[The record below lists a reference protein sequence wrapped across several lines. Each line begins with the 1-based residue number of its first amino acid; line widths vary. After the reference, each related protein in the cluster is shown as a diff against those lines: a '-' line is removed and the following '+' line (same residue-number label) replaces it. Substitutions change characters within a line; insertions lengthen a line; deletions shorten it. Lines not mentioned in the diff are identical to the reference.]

1 MLDAEYL
8 ERHSFLFDLRILGL
22 TAIKVA
28 ASVQRPASSISEF
41 SGEIMLASDR
51 INQPLVKRIREKI
64 IKTPRF
70 WKRVVMINLDIM
82 TLMIA
87 LWASYAIRLSVWT
100 PAITSERLLLAAF
113 APVVAIPIFIRLGL
127 YRSVIRYLP
136 EAAIWTI
143 IKAMLIAT
151 MSWVII
157 IFLME
162 MAGQGIVPRSVPFLY
177 FILGTLLIG
186 GTRFA
191 AKWILVS
198 GTGLRRDEEPIFI
211 YGAGP
216 AAAQLARALRGHG
229 NRYVMG
235 LIDDDPTNHG
245 RDISGYRVFP
255 SSDLPSL
262 IDRYG
267 IKEIVLSMSSIPM
280 DKRQAVLGRVTG
292 LGVKVRSLPDIS
304 DIVDGRYI
312 VSQIREIEI
321 DELLGRSFVPADSK
335 LLDQALAGKIV
346 MVTGAGGS
354 IGSELCRLIIRR
366 RPEKLILFEANE
378 YALYR
383 IEQELLAAGDHPV
396 VPVLSSVTN
405 AKAVERTIRTHGV
418 QVLYHAAA
426 HKHVPLV
433 EANVLE
439 GIRNNVF
446 GTLTVATIAAAHDI
460 ESFVLISSDKAVRPT
475 NVMGA
480 TKRWAELIVRQKAIE
495 VRTNSESPFFCAV
508 RFGNVIGSNGSVVPL
523 FKQQIA
529 KGGPVTITDP
539 DMTRYFMAIPEAAE
553 LIVQA
558 GALSAGG
565 DVFLL
570 DMGEPVRIGELAEN
584 MIRLAGFNVRDSK
597 NPDNGIAIEVIGKRP
612 GEKLFEELFYN
623 RNNAKP
629 TRHPKIMCAD
639 SAAIAS
645 YDMATWLQNLEQ
657 TILTE
662 DEAEAKR
669 LLFALI
675 MADEP
680 LSK

>member
-1 MLDAEYL
+1 M
-8 ERHSFLFDLRILGL
+8 
-22 TAIKVA
+22 
-28 ASVQRPASSISEF
+28 
-41 SGEIMLASDR
+41 
-51 INQPLVKRIREKI
+51 NQTLVKRIREKI

-70 WKRVVMINLDIM
+70 WKRVFMISLDVIA
-82 TLMIA
+82 LMIA
-87 LWASYAIRLSVWT
+87 LWGSYAIRLSVWT
-100 PAITSERLLLAAF
+100 PTITGERLLLAAF
-113 APVVAIPIFIRLGL
+113 APMVAIPVFIRLGL

-151 MSWVII
+151 MSWVIV

-162 MAGQGIVPRSVPFLY
+162 MTGQGIVPRSVPFLY

-186 GTRFA
+186 GMRFA
-191 AKWILVS
+191 AKWILMS
-198 GTGLRRDEEPIFI
+198 GTGLRRNEKPIFI

-216 AAAQLARALRGHG
+216 TAAQLARALRGHG

-245 RDISGYRVFP
+245 RDIGGYRVFP
-255 SSDLPSL
+255 SSQLPSL

-267 IKEIVLSMSSIPM
+267 ITEIVLSMSSIPM
-280 DKRQAVLGRVTG
+280 DKRQAVLGRVTS
-292 LGVKVRSLPDIS
+292 LGIKVRSLPDIS

-321 DELLGRSFVPADSK
+321 DELLGRSFVPADAN
-335 LLDQALAGKIV
+335 LLDQAIAGKIV

-354 IGSELCRLIIRR
+354 IGSELCRLIVRR
-366 RPEKLILFEANE
+366 KPAKLILFEASE

-383 IEQELLAAGDHPV
+383 IEHELLAAGHHAV
-396 VPVLSSVTN
+396 VPVLGSVTD
-405 AKAVERTIRTHGV
+405 AKTVERAIRTHKV

-446 GTLTVATIAAAHDI
+446 GTLTVATTAAAQKV

-480 TKRWAELIVRQKAIE
+480 TKRWAELVVRQMAIE
-495 VRTNSESPFFCAV
+495 ARDRPDKQVFCAV

-570 DMGEPVRIGELAEN
+570 DMGEPVRIGDLAEN
-584 MIRLAGFNVRDSK
+584 MIRLAGFDVQDAN
-597 NPDNGIAIEVIGKRP
+597 NPDGGIAIEVIGKRP
-612 GEKLFEELFYN
+612 GEKLFEELFYD

-629 TRHPKIMCAD
+629 TRHPKIMRAD
-639 SAAIAS
+639 ATAIAN
-645 YDMATWLQNLEQ
+645 YDIDTWLRKLEQ
-657 TILTE
+657 AIGME
-662 DEAEAKR
+662 DEAQARKI
-669 LLFALI
+669 LFALI
-675 MADEP
+675 SAEQIELGTGTVHQDRIC
-680 LSK
+680 

>member
-1 MLDAEYL
+1 
-8 ERHSFLFDLRILGL
+8 
-22 TAIKVA
+22 
-28 ASVQRPASSISEF
+28 
-41 SGEIMLASDR
+41 MLASDW
-51 INQPLVKRIREKI
+51 IDQSLVKRLREGI
-64 IKTPRF
+64 VRTPRF
-70 WKRVVMINLDIM
+70 WKRV
-82 TLMIA
+82 LMIA
-87 LWASYAIRLSVWT
+87 LDSMALVFAIWASYAIRFSIWT
-100 PAITSERLLLAAF
+100 PAITSERLFLAVL
-113 APVVAIPIFIRLGL
+113 APIVAIPVFIRMGL

-143 IKAMLIAT
+143 LKAMLIAT

-186 GTRFA
+186 GMRFA
-191 AKWILVS
+191 AKWVLVS
-198 GTGLRRDEEPIFI
+198 GTGLRRDEEPVFI

-216 AAAQLARALRGHG
+216 AAAQLARALKGHG

-235 LIDDDPTNHG
+235 LIDDDPASQG
-245 RDISGYRVFP
+245 RDIGGYRVFP
-255 SSDLPSL
+255 SRDLPAL
-262 IDRYG
+262 IERYG
-267 IKEIVLSMSSIPM
+267 IKEIILSMSAIPIAQ
-280 DKRQAVLGRVTG
+280 RQAVLARVTE

-304 DIVDGRYI
+304 DLVDGRYI

-321 DELLGRSFVPADSK
+321 DELLGRSFVPADK
-335 LLDQALAGKIV
+335 GLLDQALAGKVV

-354 IGSELCRLIIRR
+354 IGSELCRLILRR
-366 RPEKLILFEANE
+366 KPEKLVLFEASE

-383 IEQELLAAGDHPV
+383 IEQELLASGELPV
-396 VPVLSSVTN
+396 VPVLGSVTD
-405 AKAVERTIRTHGV
+405 AQTVERAIRGHGV

-446 GTLTVATIAAAHDI
+446 GTLTVATVAAEQKV

-480 TKRWAELIVRQKAIE
+480 TKRWAELIVRQRANE
-495 VRTNSESPFFCAV
+495 AHARSQGQVFCAV

-529 KGGPVTITDP
+529 KGGPVTLTDP
-539 DMTRYFMAIPEAAE
+539 EMTRYFMAIPEAAE

-558 GALSAGG
+558 GALSGGG

-570 DMGEPVRIGELAEN
+570 DMGEPVRIGDLAEN
-584 MIRLAGFNVRDSK
+584 MIRLAGFQVRNSK
-597 NPDNGIAIEVIGKRP
+597 NPDSGIAIEVIGKRP
-612 GEKLFEELFYN
+612 GEKLFEELFYD
-623 RNNAKP
+623 RGNAKA
-629 TRHPKIMCAD
+629 TRHPKIMRAD
-639 SAAIAS
+639 SAAIAR
-645 YDMATWLQNLEQ
+645 YDMAAWLRDLEQ
-657 TILTE
+657 AILAE
-662 DEAEAKR
+662 DEAQARKI
-669 LLFALI
+669 LFALI
-675 MADEP
+675 TADETP
-680 LSK
+680 EQTVAHG

>member
-1 MLDAEYL
+1 
-8 ERHSFLFDLRILGL
+8 
-22 TAIKVA
+22 
-28 ASVQRPASSISEF
+28 
-41 SGEIMLASDR
+41 MLASEWM
-51 INQPLVKRIREKI
+51 NQKLVKRIREKI
-64 IKTPRF
+64 VKTPRL
-70 WKRVVMINLDIM
+70 WKRVFMISLDVIA
-82 TLMIA
+82 LMIA

-100 PAITSERLLLAAF
+100 PAITGERLLLAAF
-113 APVVAIPIFIRLGL
+113 APVVAIPVFIRLGL

-177 FILGTLLIG
+177 FILGTLIIG
-186 GTRFA
+186 GMRFA
-191 AKWILVS
+191 AKWILMS
-198 GTGLRRDEEPIFI
+198 GTGLRRNEKPIFI

-216 AAAQLARALRGHG
+216 TAAQLARALRGHG

-245 RDISGYRVFP
+245 RDIGGYRVFP
-255 SSDLPSL
+255 SSHLPSL

-267 IKEIVLSMSSIPM
+267 ITEIVLSMSSIPM
-280 DKRQAVLGRVTG
+280 DKRQAVLARVTG
-292 LGVKVRSLPDIS
+292 LGIKVRSLPDIS

-321 DELLGRSFVPADSK
+321 DELLGRSFVPADTD
-335 LLDQALAGKIV
+335 LLDQAIAGKTV

-354 IGSELCRLIIRR
+354 IGSELCRLITRR
-366 RPEKLILFEANE
+366 KPEKLILFEASE

-383 IEQELLAAGDHPV
+383 IEQELLAAGNHTV
-396 VPVLSSVTN
+396 VPVLGSVTD
-405 AKAVERTIRTHGV
+405 AKTVERAIRTHKV

-446 GTLTVATIAAAHDI
+446 GTLTVATIAAAEKVEH
-460 ESFVLISSDKAVRPT
+460 FVLISSDKAVRPT

-480 TKRWAELIVRQKAIE
+480 TKRWAELVVRQLAIDARARPE
-495 VRTNSESPFFCAV
+495 KQVFCAV

-570 DMGEPVRIGELAEN
+570 DMGEPVRIGDLAEN
-584 MIRLAGFNVRDSK
+584 MIRLAGFNVQDAH
-597 NPDNGIAIEVIGKRP
+597 NPDSGIAIEVIGKRP
-612 GEKLFEELFYN
+612 GEKLFEELFYD

-629 TRHPKIMCAD
+629 TRHPKIMRAD
-639 SAAIAS
+639 ATAITDYDLDAWLRKLEQAIA
-645 YDMATWLQNLEQ
+645 
-657 TILTE
+657 TE
-662 DEAEAKR
+662 DEAKARKI
-669 LLFALI
+669 LFALI
-675 MADEP
+675 SAEKIDLGTDTVDQERIR
-680 LSK
+680 

>member
-1 MLDAEYL
+1 
-8 ERHSFLFDLRILGL
+8 
-22 TAIKVA
+22 
-28 ASVQRPASSISEF
+28 
-41 SGEIMLASDR
+41 MLASDW

-64 IKTPRF
+64 IKTPRL
-70 WKRVVMINLDIM
+70 WKRVFMISLDVIA
-82 TLMIA
+82 LIVA
-87 LWASYAIRLSVWT
+87 LWASYAIRLSVWA
-100 PAITSERLLLAAF
+100 PALTSERLILAAF
-113 APVVAIPIFIRLGL
+113 APVVAIPIFIKLGL

-143 IKAMLIAT
+143 IRAMLIAT

-177 FILGTLLIG
+177 FILGTLLVG
-186 GTRFA
+186 GMRFA

-198 GTGLRRDEEPIFI
+198 GTGLRRNEEPIFI

-216 AAAQLARALRGHG
+216 TAAQLARALRGHG

-235 LIDDDPTNHG
+235 LIDDDPNNQG
-245 RDISGYRVFP
+245 RDIGGYRVYP
-255 SSDLPSL
+255 ASDLPSL

-280 DKRQAVLGRVTG
+280 DKRQSVLGRVTG

-321 DELLGRSFVPADSK
+321 DELLGRSFVPPDAD
-335 LLDQALAGKIV
+335 LLDQALAGKTV

-366 RPEKLILFEANE
+366 KPEKLILFEASE

-383 IEQELLAAGDHPV
+383 IEQELSAAGSHRV
-396 VPVLSSVTN
+396 VPVLGTVTD
-405 AKAVERTIRTHGV
+405 AKTVERAIRTHNV

-446 GTLTVATIAAAHDI
+446 GTLTVATTAAKQNV

-480 TKRWAELIVRQKAIE
+480 TKRWAELVVRQMAIE
-495 VRTNSESPFFCAV
+495 ARAISEKQVFCAV

-558 GALSAGG
+558 GALSKGG

-570 DMGEPVRIGELAEN
+570 DMGEPVRIRDLAEN
-584 MIRLAGFNVRDSK
+584 MIRLAGFNVRDAD
-597 NPDNGIAIEVIGKRP
+597 NPDSGIAIEVIGRRP
-612 GEKLFEELFYN
+612 GEKLYEELFYD
-623 RNNAKP
+623 RNNAQP
-629 TRHPKIMCAD
+629 TRHPKIMRAD
-639 SAAIAS
+639 STAIAN
-645 YDMATWLQNLEQ
+645 YDIAAWLEKLERA
-657 TILTE
+657 ISEE
-662 DEAEAKR
+662 DEERAR
-669 LLFALI
+669 TLLFTLI
-675 MADEP
+675 SQEEKPCQAVDDR
-680 LSK
+680 

>member
-1 MLDAEYL
+1 M
-8 ERHSFLFDLRILGL
+8 S
-22 TAIKVA
+22 
-28 ASVQRPASSISEF
+28 SVTL
-41 SGEIMLASDR
+41 IMLASDW
-51 INQPLVKRIREKI
+51 INQPLVKRVREQIVKI
-64 IKTPRF
+64 PRF
-70 WKRVVMINLDIM
+70 WKRVLMIGLDII

-87 LWASYAIRLSVWT
+87 LWASYAIRLSVWMPT
-100 PAITSERLLLAAF
+100 ITSERLLLAAL
-113 APVVAIPIFIRLGL
+113 APVMAIPVFIRLGL

-136 EAAIWTI
+136 DAAIWTI
-143 IKAMLIAT
+143 LKAMTIAT

-157 IFLME
+157 VFLME

-177 FILGTLLIG
+177 FILGTLLTG
-186 GTRFA
+186 STRFA

-198 GTGLRRDEEPIFI
+198 GTGLRRNEEPILI

-216 AAAQLARALRGHG
+216 AAAQLARALKGHG

-235 LIDDDPTNHG
+235 LIDDDPANHG
-245 RDISGYRVFP
+245 RDIAGYRVFP
-255 SSDLPSL
+255 SDDLPSL
-262 IDRYG
+262 IERYG
-267 IKEIVLSMSSIPM
+267 ITEIVLSMSSIPM
-280 DKRQAVLGRVTG
+280 ARRQAVLGRVTG

-304 DIVDGRYI
+304 DLVDGRYI

-321 DELLGRSFVPADSK
+321 DELLGRSFVPADTG
-335 LLDQALAGKIV
+335 LLDLALAGKIV

-354 IGSELCRLIIRR
+354 IGSELCRLIVRR
-366 RPEKLILFEANE
+366 KPKALILFEASE

-383 IEQELLAAGDHPV
+383 IEQELQAVAGALPI
-396 VPVLSSVTN
+396 VPVLGSVTD
-405 AKAVERTIRTHGV
+405 AKTVERTIRTHGA

-446 GTLTVATIAAAHDI
+446 GTLTVAGAAAEQKI

-480 TKRWAELIVRQKAIE
+480 TKRWAELVVRQLAIE
-495 VRTNSESPFFCAV
+495 ARAKAEKQMFCAV

-529 KGGPVTITDP
+529 KGGPVTVTDP

-570 DMGEPVRIGELAEN
+570 DMGEPVRIGDLAEN
-584 MIRLAGFNVRDSK
+584 MIRLAGFSIRDAR
-597 NPDNGIAIEVIGKRP
+597 NPDSGIAIEVVGKRP
-612 GEKLFEELFYN
+612 GEKLFEELFYD
-623 RNNAKP
+623 RSNAKP
-629 TRHPKIMCAD
+629 TRHPKIMRAD
-639 SAAIAS
+639 SAAIAG
-645 YDMATWLQNLEQ
+645 YDMAGWLRNLEQ
-657 TILTE
+657 AIAAE
-662 DEAEAKR
+662 DEEQAKK

-675 MADEP
+675 SGE
-680 LSK
+680 

>member
-1 MLDAEYL
+1 
-8 ERHSFLFDLRILGL
+8 
-22 TAIKVA
+22 
-28 ASVQRPASSISEF
+28 
-41 SGEIMLASDR
+41 MLASDW
-51 INQPLVKRIREKI
+51 IDQPLVKRIREKI

-70 WKRVVMINLDIM
+70 WKRVFMISLDVIA
-82 TLMIA
+82 LMIA

-100 PAITSERLLLAAF
+100 PALTTERLVLAAF

-143 IKAMLIAT
+143 IRAMLIAT

-186 GTRFA
+186 GMRFA

-198 GTGLRRDEEPIFI
+198 GTGLRRDEEPTFI

-235 LIDDDPTNHG
+235 LIDDDPLNQG
-245 RDISGYRVFP
+245 RDIGGYRVFS

-262 IDRYG
+262 VARYG
-267 IKEIVLSMSSIPM
+267 ITEIILSMSSIPM
-280 DKRQAVLGRVTG
+280 DKRQAVLSRVTG

-304 DIVDGRYI
+304 DLVDGRYI

-321 DELLGRSFVPADSK
+321 DE

-354 IGSELCRLIIRR
+354 IGSELCRLIIRC
-366 RPEKLILFEANE
+366 RPEKLILFEASE
-378 YALYR
+378 YALYL
-383 IEQELLAAGDHPV
+383 IEQELLAAGNHLI
-396 VPVLSSVTN
+396 VPVLGSVTD
-405 AKAVERTIRTHGV
+405 AKTVERAIRTHNV

-433 EANVLE
+433 EANILE

-446 GTLTVATIAAAHDI
+446 GTLTVATTAAQQNV

-480 TKRWAELIVRQKAIE
+480 TKRWAELVVRQMAIE
-495 VRTNSESPFFCAV
+495 ARARHGKQVFCAV

-558 GALSAGG
+558 GALSSGG

-570 DMGEPVRIGELAEN
+570 DMGEPVRIGDLAEN
-584 MIRLAGFNVRDSK
+584 MIRLAGFNVKDANSPDS
-597 NPDNGIAIEVIGKRP
+597 GIAIEVIGKRP
-612 GEKLFEELFYN
+612 GEKLFEELFYD
-623 RNNAKP
+623 RSNAQA
-629 TRHPKIMCAD
+629 TRHPKIMRAD
-639 SAAIAS
+639 SSAIAN
-645 YDMATWLQNLEQ
+645 YDIAARLTELDEA
-657 TILTE
+657 ISTE
-662 DEAEAKR
+662 DESQARKI
-669 LLFALI
+669 LFGLI
-675 MADEP
+675 SED
-680 LSK
+680 

>member
-1 MLDAEYL
+1 MA
-8 ERHSFLFDLRILGL
+8 
-22 TAIKVA
+22 
-28 ASVQRPASSISEF
+28 
-41 SGEIMLASDR
+41 EIMLRSDY
-51 INQPLVKRIREKI
+51 INHPVVKSFREKI

-70 WKRVVMINLDIM
+70 WKRALMISLDVIA
-82 TLMIA
+82 LMIA
-87 LWASYAIRLSVWT
+87 LWASYAIRLSDWT
-100 PAITSERLLLAAF
+100 PALTAERLILAAF

-143 IKAMLIAT
+143 IRAMLIAS

-162 MAGQGIVPRSVPFLY
+162 MAGQGIVPRSVPLLY
-177 FILGTLLIG
+177 FILGSLMIG
-186 GTRFA
+186 STRFA

-198 GTGLRRDEEPIFI
+198 GTGLRRDEEPTLI

-216 AAAQLARALRGHG
+216 AAAQLARALKGHS

-235 LIDDDPTNHG
+235 LIDDDPTNHW
-245 RDISGYRVFP
+245 RDIGGYRVFP
-255 SSDLPSL
+255 SSDLPTL

-267 IKEIVLSMSSIPM
+267 ITEIVLSMSSIPM

-292 LGVKVRSLPDIS
+292 LGVKIRTLPDIS
-304 DIVDGRYI
+304 DLVDGRYI
-312 VSQIREIEI
+312 INQIREIEI
-321 DELLGRSFVPADSK
+321 DELLGRSFIPADTD
-335 LLDQALAGKIV
+335 LLDRALAGKIV

-366 RPEKLILFEANE
+366 KPEKLILFEASE
-378 YALYR
+378 FALYR
-383 IEQELLAAGDHPV
+383 IEQELLAAGNTSV
-396 VPVLSSVTN
+396 VPVLGSVTDT
-405 AKAVERTIRTHGV
+405 KTVERAIRRHKV

-426 HKHVPLV
+426 HKHVPMV

-446 GTLTVATIAAAHDI
+446 GTLTVATAAAQQKV

-480 TKRWAELIVRQKAIE
+480 TKRWAELIVRQMAVEARGKADRQI
-495 VRTNSESPFFCAV
+495 FCAV

-523 FKQQIA
+523 FKEQIA

-570 DMGEPVRIGELAEN
+570 DMGEPVRIGDLAEN
-584 MIRLAGFNVRDSK
+584 MIRLAGFNIRDAN
-597 NPDNGIAIEVIGKRP
+597 NPDSGIAIEVIGKRP
-612 GEKLFEELFYN
+612 GEKLYEELFYD
-623 RNNAKP
+623 RNNAQP
-629 TRHPKIMCAD
+629 TSHPKIMRAD
-639 SAAIAS
+639 STAITNYDIAAWLQKLDQAIA
-645 YDMATWLQNLEQ
+645 A
-657 TILTE
+657 E
-662 DEAEAKR
+662 DEAQAREI
-669 LLFALI
+669 LFTLI
-675 MADEP
+675 SAEKVDP
-680 LSK
+680 C

>member
-1 MLDAEYL
+1 MISLD
-8 ERHSFLFDLRILGL
+8 
-22 TAIKVA
+22 V
-28 ASVQRPASSISEF
+28 
-41 SGEIMLASDR
+41 LA
-51 INQPLVKRIREKI
+51 
-64 IKTPRF
+64 
-70 WKRVVMINLDIM
+70 
-82 TLMIA
+82 LMAA
-87 LWASYAIRLSVWT
+87 LWASYAIRLSVWL
-100 PAITSERLLLAAF
+100 PEITSERLLLAAV
-113 APVVAIPIFIRLGL
+113 APVVAIPVFIRLGL

-143 IKAMLIAT
+143 IRAMLIAT
-151 MSWVII
+151 VSWVII

-177 FILGTLLIG
+177 FILGTLMIG
-186 GTRFA
+186 GMRFA

-198 GTGLRRDEEPIFI
+198 GTGLRRNEEPIFI

-216 AAAQLARALRGHG
+216 AAAQLAHALRGNA

-235 LIDDDPTNHG
+235 LLDDDPANHG
-245 RDISGYRVFP
+245 RDIGGYRVYP

-280 DKRQAVLGRVTG
+280 EKRQQVLGRVTG

-304 DIVDGRYI
+304 DLVDGRYI

-321 DELLGRSFVPADSK
+321 DELLGRSFVPPDTD
-335 LLDQALAGKIV
+335 LLDQALTGKIV

-366 RPEKLILFEANE
+366 KPKKLILFESSE

-383 IEQELLAAGDHPV
+383 IEQELLTAGNPPV
-396 VPVLSSVTN
+396 VPVLGSITD
-405 AKAVERTIRTHGV
+405 AKTVERAIRTHSV

-439 GIRNNVF
+439 GVRNNVF
-446 GTLTVATIAAAHDI
+446 GTLTVAKTAAQAKV

-480 TKRWAELIVRQKAIE
+480 TKRWAELVVRQMAIE
-495 VRTNSESPFFCAV
+495 ARAKSEKQIFCAV

-523 FKQQIA
+523 FKEQIA

-539 DMTRYFMAIPEAAE
+539 NMTRYFMAIPEAAE

-558 GALSAGG
+558 GALSTGG

-570 DMGEPVRIGELAEN
+570 DMGEPVRIRDLAEN
-584 MIRLAGFNVRDSK
+584 MIRLAGFNIRDVN
-597 NPDNGIAIEVIGKRP
+597 NPDSGIAIEIVGKRP
-612 GEKLFEELFYN
+612 GEKLFEELFYD
-623 RNNAKP
+623 RNNARP
-629 TRHPKIMCAD
+629 TRHPKIMRAD
-639 SAAIAS
+639 SKTVANYDIAP
-645 YDMATWLQNLEQ
+645 WLQKLGDA
-657 TILTE
+657 IGAE
-662 DEAEAKR
+662 DEVQARA

-675 MADEP
+675 STDEMP
-680 LSK
+680 SHAVENG

>member
-1 MLDAEYL
+1 MISIDV
-8 ERHSFLFDLRILGL
+8 
-22 TAIKVA
+22 VA
-28 ASVQRPASSISEF
+28 
-41 SGEIMLASDR
+41 
-51 INQPLVKRIREKI
+51 LV
-64 IKTPRF
+64 
-70 WKRVVMINLDIM
+70 
-82 TLMIA
+82 IA
-87 LWASYAIRLSVWT
+87 LWASYAIRLSVWM
-100 PAITSERLLLAAF
+100 PALTSERLILAAF
-113 APVVAIPIFIRLGL
+113 APLVAIPIFIRLGL

-151 MSWVII
+151 ISWVII

-162 MAGQGIVPRSVPFLY
+162 MTGQGIVPRSIPFLF
-177 FILGTLLIG
+177 FILGTLIIG
-186 GTRFA
+186 GLRFA

-216 AAAQLARALRGHG
+216 AAAQLAQALRGHG

-235 LIDDDPTNHG
+235 LIDDDPVNHG
-245 RDISGYRVFP
+245 RDIGGYRVLP
-255 SSDLPSL
+255 SGDLPLL

-267 IKEIVLSMSSIPM
+267 IKEIVISMSSIPM

-292 LGVKVRSLPDIS
+292 LGVKVRSLPAIA

-321 DELLGRSFVPADSK
+321 DELLGRSFVPAETE

-354 IGSELCRLIIRR
+354 IGSELCRLIVRR
-366 RPEKLILFEANE
+366 KPERLILFEANE

-383 IEQELLAAGDHPV
+383 IEQELSALGSHTV
-396 VPVLSSVTN
+396 VPVLGSVTD
-405 AKAVERTIRTHGV
+405 AKSVERAIRTHKV

-446 GTLTVATIAAAHDI
+446 GTLTVAKIAAAQEI

-480 TKRWAELIVRQKAIE
+480 TKRWAELVVRQMAIE
-495 VRTNSESPFFCAV
+495 ARSKPEKQIFCAV

-529 KGGPVTITDP
+529 RGGPVTITDP
-539 DMTRYFMAIPEAAE
+539 EMTRYFMAIPEAAE

-570 DMGEPVRIGELAEN
+570 DMGEPVRIRDLAEN
-584 MIRLAGFNVRDSK
+584 MIRLAGFNVRDADS
-597 NPDNGIAIEVIGKRP
+597 PDSGIAIEVIGKRP
-612 GEKLFEELFYN
+612 GEKLFEELFYD
-623 RNNAKP
+623 RNNAQL
-629 TRHPKIMCAD
+629 TRHPKIMRAD
-639 SAAIAS
+639 STGIAS
-645 YDMATWLQNLEQ
+645 YDIAGWLRALEQ
-657 TILTE
+657 AVAADDE
-662 DEAEAKR
+662 DHAR
-669 LLFALI
+669 QLLFGLISTDKTSCQALH
-675 MADEP
+675 AP
-680 LSK
+680 H